1 VIHYLPEDLPP
12 DARDLALR
20 GRIDGIEQRRKRV
33 AQVEAAPTAVAD
45 VEYALEFFL
54 ERA

>member
-1 VIHYLPEDLPP
+1 VIDHLPEDLRL

-20 GRIDGIEQRRKRV
+20 RRVDRIEQRRKRV
-33 AQVEAAPTAVAD
+33 AQAKAAATAVAD
-45 VEYALEFFL
+45 VEYALELLL